1 MFTSNNRNENV
12 LYHIM
17 WQILYKYKYF
27 SKFQF
32 TYFMYSKIF
41 MNDTSIV
48 IKTELYQKYN
58 KKITKYRI
66 YKCSYNYD
74 SNNDIINITNIE
86 VIDE

>member
-1 MFTSNNRNENV
+1 
-12 LYHIM
+12 
-17 WQILYKYKYF
+17 
-27 SKFQF
+27 
-32 TYFMYSKIF
+32 